1 MRQALQPRGRRPA
14 YIAPRQSRDQT
25 FPAPVVGWVTNTNL
39 AQPVDQAALVLDNW
53 FPNAT
58 GIELRGGCAKYATLP
73 AACTSMFSY
82 QSGTTEALF
91 AATGV
96 GIYDITT
103 VADPNTAPSAAVSS
117 LTGGNWTFVQFQT
130 SGGDF
135 LVGCNGADTPREY
148 DGSAWSSS
156 TMTGLT
162 TSLLSHVWAF
172 KNRLFFVEGGSMR
185 FWYLAVGNKTGALT
199 SFSLAGVFS
208 RGGSIL
214 FGGTWSLDAGDGV
227 DDLCVIVSTMG
238 EVAVYQGTDPSDAA
252 KWSLSGSY
260 LIAAPLGKN
269 AVERAGGDLLIATVE
284 GIIPISQTVNKD
296 RSALSLAAVTR
307 AIEPDWADAVR
318 DRSGLPWTL
327 EKFVERN
334 QLVVGMPSPSAGLDK
349 FSFVCN
355 LETGAWCRF
364 TGAPFDIRGQTVLL
378 GVHYV
383 GTGAGIVYKTDTGGT
398 DNGATYAASYVGHFS
413 KLAGGSAIKSV
424 NLARASFRATR
435 AFIAKVSGSVDYNV
449 ALPAAPSSASSAS
462 ASVWDAGLWDTAV
475 WDGSGGVLTATS
487 NWQAISKAGFAFA
500 PQVQITCGT
509 TTRPDAELLSIDVQY
524 EIGAIVV

>member
-1 MRQALQPRGRRPA
+1 VR
-14 YIAPRQSRDQT
+14 
-25 FPAPVVGWVTNTNL
+25 GWVTNTNL
-39 AQPVDQAALVLDNW
+39 AEPLDQAALVLDNW
-53 FPNAT
+53 FPSAT
-58 GIELRGGCAKYATLP
+58 GIKLRGGCSKYATLP
-73 AACTSMFSY
+73 AACTSMFAY

-96 GIYDITT
+96 AIYDITT

-135 LVGCNGADTPREY
+135 LVGCNGADTPREF

-156 TMTGLT
+156 SMTGLT

-185 FWYLAVGNKTGALT
+185 FWYLPVGSKTGALT

-214 FGGTWSLDAGDGV
+214 FGATWSLDAGDGV

-238 EVAVYQGTDPSDAA
+238 EIAVYQGTDPSVAA
-252 KWSLSGSY
+252 NWALSGSY

-284 GIIPISQTVNKD
+284 GIIPISETVNKD
-296 RSALSLAAVTR
+296 RAALSLAAVSR
-307 AIEPDWADAVR
+307 AIEPDWAEAVR

-327 EKFVERN
+327 RKYVERN
-334 QLVVGMPSPSAGLDK
+334 QLVVGMPSVSSGLDK
-349 FSFVCN
+349 IAFVCN

-364 TGAPFDIRGQTVLL
+364 TGAPFDIRGQVVLL

-383 GTGAGIVYKTDTGGT
+383 GTGAGIIYQTDTGGS

-413 KLAGGSAIKSV
+413 KLGAGPAIKSV
-424 NLARASFRATR
+424 NLARASFRASR
-435 AFIAKVSGSVDYNV
+435 DFIAKVSGSVDYNV
-449 ALPAAPSSASSAS
+449 SLPAAPSSASSAS
-462 ASVWDAGLWDTAV
+462 ASVWDTGLWDTAL
-475 WDGSGGVLTATS
+475 WDASAAVITATS

-500 PQVQITCGT
+500 PQVQVTCGN
-509 TTRPDAELLSIDVQY
+509 TTRPDAELMAFDVMY
-524 EIGAIVV
+524 EIGGVVV